1 MLRNVTTTQK
11 LAYSVEELAEAT
23 SLSKAHL
30 RNEIYAGKLKA
41 KKVGRRILILEKD
54 ALDYFNRFESA
65 EKKENEIL

>member
-1 MLRNVTTTQK
+1 MLRTVTTTQK

-30 RNEIYAGKLKA
+30 RNEIHAGNLKA

-54 ALDYFNRFESA
+54 ALDYFDGFESA
-65 EKKENEIL
+65 ERKENKNS